1 MASDISVK
9 IGVDGE
15 KEFRSALAGINSQLK
30 NLDSEMRATV
40 SSLSG
45 MDSAEN
51 AAAKQSDILARS
63 IEVTKQKIS
72 VVQSEYDR
80 AKTKLDDLAN
90 ALQRAKD
97 EFGDNS
103 SQASKAQNAYNRQ
116 AKAVNDLGTKLNNAT
131 ADMNRMEKEMRDI
144 SSGAA
149 DAGDALDDLGDE
161 AQDAGSSFSSAF
173 VGGAIA
179 GGITSL
185 IGKLTDLSD
194 STQEYR
200 RIIAS
205 LENSSQSAGYTAEQ
219 TAASYQQLYGVL
231 ADEQTTATTVAN
243 LQALGLSQEQLA
255 NITDATIGA
264 WARYGDSIPI
274 DGLAESI
281 NETVRSGQV
290 TGVFADV
297 LNWGADA
304 GEKFGVALK
313 ENIEVNEEW
322 NESVEDAET
331 AEDYFNLALQE
342 AKTPAERLNTVMKAL
357 SKQGL
362 SESGKAWRENNADLV
377 ESNQKTAEITSQM
390 AKLAE
395 QVTPAANSLKDLA
408 ANGLG
413 MLSSAIEFA
422 KNNMTGLITV
432 LSGAGAVVGGVK
444 IASLATDLVG
454 VVNAAKAGS
463 AALAAYQTAT
473 NGAAIAQ
480 GALSAAMALTPAGAL
495 ALGITGVVTALA
507 VYANQAELSKTET
520 DELIEQTDELNAKYQ
535 EQQAELEAVAERRD
549 AQLEGSMAEINHVQ
563 SMVNELGLLVDAN
576 GRVKTGEE
584 ERAAVLASLINDVYP
599 NSVKLTQDQKG
610 AYIETA
616 DALDLLLEKEQLKA
630 WLEANGESYQ
640 TAIANQQNYIQGIT
654 DTSAKIEELSQHL
667 IDLQTQQENAR
678 NEGNIEQLDLLQM
691 QIDETNTALQEA
703 QNTLNG
709 YEQDYVD
716 SVSTITQYENIKAAS
731 ISNDEDQ
738 IRSALQE
745 TELNLKQYTGNNLAE
760 LQKQAADAEANYQT
774 QIEMSKKYPKTVT
787 ENQLNEAKSRAEQA
801 KVIAEQAG
809 KEEMQANAAG
819 IASEIMTVTNAVQ
832 SVTNTALTNLDK
844 SQQAETSGGNFTRG
858 FAKGMIGD
866 ALNSVVTA
874 AQTVAQKALSSVN
887 KAQDSHSPA
896 RKAMKPG
903 KWFTQGY
910 MIGILGAAPAL
921 NTNVRGM
928 VMDLISTTTDT
939 AETHIEK
946 SNQIIQ
952 SAITSE
958 LDRLNKKVSDMEE
971 KAADEQAAKELAQY
985 QENIK
990 KKYDE
995 LEKAETSKKQD
1006 ILDQIAELEDSW
1018 NEKQLQKQQ
1027 EAEKDKLEAQIDT
1040 LEQFQKEYESAMEA
1054 IQKSQESMAEKLANF
1069 GDLFETVK
1077 TETSEYLQLGDL
1089 QDEIDAINAYGD
1101 ALESLKARGVSDT
1114 LMDEIISMSVED
1126 ATAYTE
1132 KLLSMTDD
1140 QYAEYM
1146 ALWEEKQAKAQE
1158 IAKKFYSDEMEA
1170 LQDEFVDKIPEELS
1184 GVKDEMRSI
1193 GVDGIQGMVNGM
1205 YSQSGFL
1212 YSAAASIVS
1221 QAIAAMRAAADINS
1235 PSKMTEKLV
1244 GAPMGQGVAVGFL
1257 DAMKKSRA
1265 TIDNAIM
1272 APFSGITSDDLYNA
1286 AAATVNG
1293 IGVQASGATGAQ
1305 TIIIPV
1311 NLNGKQIAEVVFDP
1325 LKNVAKQRGVALG

>member
-173 VGGAIA
+173 AGGAIA

-444 IASLATDLVG
+444 IASLATDLAG

-549 AQLEGSMAEINHVQ
+549 AQLESSMAEINHVQ
-563 SMVNELGLLVDAN
+563 SMVDELGLLVDAN

-584 ERAAVLASLINDVYP
+584 ERAAVLANLINDVYP
-599 NSVKLTQDQKG
+599 NSVKLTRDQKG

-616 DALDLLLEKEQLKA
+616 DALDLLIQKEQLKA

-640 TAIANQQNYIQGIT
+640 TAIANQQSYIQGIT

-678 NEGNIEQLDLLQM
+678 NEGNIEQFDLLQM

-774 QIEMSKKYPKTVT
+774 LVSLSQKYPKTIT
-787 ENQLNEAKSRAEQA
+787 ENQLSEAKKRADEA
-801 KVIAEQAG
+801 KIIAEQAG
-809 KEEMQANAAG
+809 KEEAAAQASGIDSESGTVKTAGENAAKEGSKGADGQKDGFKTAGENAGAGYASG
-819 IASEIMTVTNAVQ
+819 IRSKGEAAYNAGAYLGKRA
-832 SVTNTALTNLDK
+832 TA
-844 SQQAETSGGNFTRG
+844 G
-858 FAKGMIGD
+858 
-866 ALNSVVTA
+866 
-874 AQTVAQKALSSVN
+874 VN
-887 KAQDSHSPA
+887 DAQDSHSPS
-896 RKAMKPG
+896 RVTMQSG
-903 KWFTQGY
+903 LWFTQGY
-910 MIGILGAAPAL
+910 QKGMMKGVASLIVGVRSLVSDAVNAA
-921 NTNVRGM
+921 
-928 VMDLISTTTDT
+928 TDT
-939 AETHIEK
+939 AETRIEK
-946 SNQIIQ
+946 SNRIIKN
-952 SAITSE
+952 AITE
-958 LDRLNKKVSDMEE
+958 QLDKLNKEISDIEE
-971 KAADEQAAKELAQY
+971 KAADEQAAKELKQY
-985 QENIK
+985 QENLAD
-990 KKYDE
+990 KYDK
-995 LEKAETSKKQD
+995 LAEAEADKKQD
-1006 ILDQIAELEDSW
+1006 ILDQIAELEDDW
-1018 NEKQLQKQQ
+1018 NEKQLKKQR
-1027 EAEKDKLEAQIDT
+1027 EAEKEKLQAQIDT
-1040 LEQFQKEYESAMEA
+1040 IEQFQKEYESAMEE
-1054 IQKSQESMAEKLANF
+1054 IEKSQESMADKLSNF

-1114 LMDEIISMSVED
+1114 LMDEIIGMSVED